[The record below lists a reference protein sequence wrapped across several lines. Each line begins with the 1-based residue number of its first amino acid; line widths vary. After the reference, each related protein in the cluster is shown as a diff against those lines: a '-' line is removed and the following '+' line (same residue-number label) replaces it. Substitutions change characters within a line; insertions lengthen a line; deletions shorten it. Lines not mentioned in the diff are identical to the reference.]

1 MVGVLIIVA
10 IMAFSLIHM
19 APGDPARVLAGDKG
33 TEERVE
39 KIRHQ
44 LGLDKPLHTQFL
56 SWVRKLF
63 TNELRSIYSRR
74 PVMTLILYKLPVT
87 ASIAMGAF
95 VVCLIIGFPLGLIS
109 AVHEGTWIDRL
120 GVVIATIGVSAPSFW
135 IGMNLIVV
143 FAIYLHWLPS
153 CGFVHISESFLGW
166 LRSITLPAL
175 SLGFAQAALVT
186 RMTRSSV
193 LEVLNDDYVR
203 TARAKGLEEKIV
215 LLKHVVRNAMI
226 TIVTVIGLVF
236 ALLMGGAVVTE
247 QVFTIPGLGRLI
259 IEAVTRRDYPTVQG
273 VVLFIAFFFTAVNLM
288 VDLLY
293 AFLDPRIKYG

>member
-293 AFLDPRIKYG
+293 AFLDPRIKYS